1 MWAESKRRAKMRLA
15 FVGDGII
22 YNPESG
28 LVVPDRGENELALL
42 QRTPLKSGTFC
53 LKGRVRATVVS
64 ASKGELPPE
73 ALSFLFHAE
82 KDCGTR
88 RRFRDG
94 SDRDILGI
102 V

>member
-15 FVGDGII
+15 FVGDGVI

-28 LVVPDRGENELALL
+28 LVLPDQGESELALL
-42 QRTPLKSGTFC
+42 QRTLAKKRDFPSERSYASDRCFC
-53 LKGRVRATVVS
+53 IERRVA
-64 ASKGELPPE
+64 PE

-94 SDRDILGI
+94 SNRDILGI